1 MKGLTMALRTH
12 TEGKEKRGERTQ
24 TWAGPEQGEKP
35 TRKTGRSRSSGGGT
49 HTHTHQDSVMWQE
62 KACASDDFISENV
75 ILSYKSHLTYYI

>member
-49 HTHTHQDSVMWQE
+49 HTHTPGQCYVAGESM
-62 KACASDDFISENV
+62 C
-75 ILSYKSHLTYYI
+75 L